1 MEGSW
6 GTRPRLPLTAGS
18 LSLHAR
24 ASCWHPPERH
34 PEHGLSQGTVVLELK
49 IDLGNCQQLVEIDPM
64 MKTWQNH
71 YDSAW
76 APFSAVNPGDK
87 GKEEN
92 WVKDPKRISVVQ
104 AIAGNTGQLRQ
115 GGFVIGNGKL
125 RKGRG
130 TPTPLPRSAW

>member
-71 YDSAW
+71 FDSAW
-76 APFSAVNPGDK
+76 APFSAVNPSDK

-92 WVKDPKRISVVQ
+92 SGPKEDQDRS
-104 AIAGNTGQLRQ
+104 GHRRKHRLS
-115 GGFVIGNGKL
+115 
-125 RKGRG
+125 KGRWI
-130 TPTPLPRSAW
+130 RH